1 MVFLCLGKKVILS
14 LENIKYYEK
23 LISSFAPYPFHRLRY
38 YFYFIIRST
47 FFLFL
52 FFFCCYFLSFYSYR
66 ALIIRSCYRC
76 VFFLLVFQIFRFTY
90 SKIFTKYFIE
100 KKIPCANTKIFTN
113 YIRITFL
120 NVARDTFYRF
130 SNCADN
136 VRDHRGEY
144 IILAKNFL

>member
-52 FFFCCYFLSFYSYR
+52 FFLLLFFVVLLLQSIDNSLVLPMR
-66 ALIIRSCYRC
+66 
-76 VFFLLVFQIFRFTY
+76 FFLLVFQIFRFTY